1 MRTDVFSCEKNVNN
15 YKCIKVQSN
24 FGEKNHEI
32 YR

>member
-24 FGEKNHEI
+24 FGEKKT
-32 YR
+32 